1 MKKSILLISL
11 FFGTV
16 AFAQTNAESNLK
28 QNMESIQAL
37 QELLSTEYTAIS
49 ETKTVVPKN
58 QFTWSNT
65 TVFNA
70 YGDPSAQDRAKALET
85 EFGATFNGSKWNF
98 QSLDQINGSQ
108 TVTITTVKGENQTA
122 HYTCS
127 GAQFKSGNLIEGI
140 DFQAYLFQSKIH
152 TKEYILLFTISNG
165 ITIVADFVKQQ

>member
-11 FFGTV
+11 FLGTV
-16 AFAQTNAESNLK
+16 ASAQTKPETNLK

-70 YGDPSAQDRAKALET
+70 YGDVSAQEQAKALEA
-85 EFGATFNGSKWNF
+85 EFGATFNGSNWNF
-98 QSLDQINGSQ
+98 QPLDQVNGSQ
-108 TVTITTVKGENQTA
+108 TVTITTVKGEKQTA
-122 HYTCS
+122 KYTCS
-127 GAQFKSGNLIEGI
+127 GAQFTSGNLIERVN
-140 DFQAYLFQSKIH
+140 FQAYLFQSKIN
-152 TKEYILLFTISNG
+152 TNEYILLFTISSG
-165 ITIVADFVKQQ
+165 MTIVADFIKKQ